1 MFFAAT
7 LTIILSL
14 TALTVNKMKQIDI
27 TINYK
32 SKNLVESEEF
42 AYTEVSADATRIISA
57 IAEKAIAELDSQD
70 IPVENLSEVSIT
82 LTQKGIRSKQFTSHI
97 QLKAKCVC
105 VASTKS
111 ESHG

>member
-1 MFFAAT
+1 
-7 LTIILSL
+7 
-14 TALTVNKMKQIDI
+14 MKQIDI

-42 AYTEVSADATRIISA
+42 AYTGVSTDATRIISA

-82 LTQKGIRSKQFTSHI
+82 LTQKGIRSKQFTPHI

>member
-1 MFFAAT
+1 
-7 LTIILSL
+7 
-14 TALTVNKMKQIDI
+14 MKQIDI

>member
-1 MFFAAT
+1 
-7 LTIILSL
+7 
-14 TALTVNKMKQIDI
+14 MKKIDI

-32 SKNLVESEEF
+32 SKDIAESEEF
-42 AYTEVSADATRIISA
+42 ANTNVNADASRIISA

-82 LTQKGIRSKQFTSHI
+82 LTQKGIRSEQFTPQI
-97 QLKAKCVC
+97 QFKAKCVC

-111 ESHG
+111 ECHG